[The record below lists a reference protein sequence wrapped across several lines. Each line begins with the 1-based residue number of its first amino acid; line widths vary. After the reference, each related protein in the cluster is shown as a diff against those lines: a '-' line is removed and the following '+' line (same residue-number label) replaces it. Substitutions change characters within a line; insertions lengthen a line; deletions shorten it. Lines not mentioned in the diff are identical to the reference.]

1 MKGINFFNQ
10 IAFSVNGKDFYY
22 GGFLL
27 LILGLVGLLFLYKK
41 LFASWLS
48 KYYLEKSIDSV
59 DQRKVNKLIK
69 SLFILFG
76 ILLIVFALE
85 MDFALIEYRNFKL
98 QLSVILEIFAFLQFA
113 RLIDRLFSKVLL
125 HDYYLSRDKVIDQ
138 PKVQN
143 EPKSTEASGS
153 KSLQYIVYL
162 FFIMIF
168 LQKTDLNFTIFTF
181 NQGSESIYFKI
192 NNILSI
198 LLVIFVARILIW
210 IISQFILYK
219 YFQQNKVDL
228 GNQYAIKQLLKY
240 FIYVVSLVVA
250 IESTGIQMTVIW
262 GGAAALLVGVGLGL
276 QQTFND
282 LISGIILL
290 FERTV
295 EVGDVLEV
303 DGMVGFVKKIGI
315 RTSLVET
322 RDQITIIIP
331 NSKLIVNKVKNW
343 SHYDDKARFTI
354 DIGVAYGSDTKLV
367 KELLLLS
374 TSDIDALLKYPP
386 PFVRFINFGDS
397 ALEFKLYFWSRHFID
412 IEQVKSDIRF
422 DIDRLFR
429 ENNISIPFPQRDIW
443 IRKND

>member
-1 MKGINFFNQ
+1 MNFLNQ
-10 IAFSVNGKDFYY
+10 IVFSINGKDFYL
-22 GGFLL
+22 GGFVLLIFGLGILFLLYKKVFSIWLIKYYSKKSIDEFNQKGITKILKSIFLL
-27 LILGLVGLLFLYKK
+27 L
-41 LFASWLS
+41 
-48 KYYLEKSIDSV
+48 
-59 DQRKVNKLIK
+59 
-69 SLFILFG
+69 G
-76 ILLIVFALE
+76 ILLIIFSLE
-85 MDFALIEYRNFKL
+85 LDIDIVVYRNFNLKL
-98 QLSVILEIFAFLQFA
+98 STIFEIFTFLQFA
-113 RLIDRLFSKVLL
+113 RLIDKAFSKVLL
-125 HDYYLSRDKVIDQ
+125 HDYYLTRDKVVSR
-138 PKVQN
+138 PKPEN
-143 EPKSTEASGS
+143 KKSSEESGS
-153 KSLQYIVYL
+153 RSLQYIVYL
-162 FFIMIF
+162 FFTMIF
-168 LQKTDLNFTIFTF
+168 LQKTDLNFSLFSF
-181 NQGSESIYFKI
+181 LQGGEIMNFRI

-198 LLVIFVARILIW
+198 LLVFFVARILIW
-210 IISQFILYK
+210 MISQFILYK

-240 FIYVVSLVVA
+240 FIYVVALGIAV
-250 IESTGIQMTVIW
+250 ESTGIQMTVIW

-354 DIGVAYGSDTKLV
+354 DINVAYGSDTKLV

-374 TSDIDALLKYPP
+374 TSDIDELLKYPP
-386 PFVRFINFGDS
+386 PFVRFINFGESGLD
-397 ALEFKLYFWSRHFID
+397 FKLYFWSRNFID

-422 DIDRLFR
+422 EIDSLFR
-429 ENNISIPFPQRDIW
+429 KHKISIPFPQRDIW
-443 IRKND
+443 IRNKD

>member
-1 MKGINFFNQ
+1 MDFLNQ
-10 IAFSVNGKDFYY
+10 VVFSISEKDFYL
-22 GGFLL
+22 GGLAVLF
-27 LILGLVGLLFLYKK
+27 VGLGVLFFLYKK
-41 LFASWLS
+41 VFSTWLL
-48 KYYLEKSIDSV
+48 KYYSKKAIAEYDQKGISRILKSI
-59 DQRKVNKLIK
+59 
-69 SLFILFG
+69 ILLLG
-76 ILLIVFALE
+76 ILLVIFSLE
-85 MDFALIEYRNFKL
+85 LDFDVVDYKNFNI
-98 QLSVILEIFAFLQFA
+98 QFSTIFEIYIFLQFA
-113 RLIDRLFSKVLL
+113 RLIDKVFSKVLL
-125 HDYYLSRDKVIDQ
+125 HDYYLSRDKVVSKAKPEI
-138 PKVQN
+138 K
-143 EPKSTEASGS
+143 KSSEESGS
-153 KSLQYIVYL
+153 RSLQYIVYL
-162 FFIMIF
+162 FFTMIF
-168 LQKTDLNFTIFTF
+168 LQKTELNFTIFTF
-181 NQGSESIYFKI
+181 TQGGELMNFRI

-198 LLVIFVARILIW
+198 IFIFFVARILIW
-210 IISQFILYK
+210 TISQFILYK

-240 FIYVVSLVVA
+240 FIYVVAIGVG

-354 DIGVAYGSDTKLV
+354 DIGVAYGSDTKMV

-386 PFVRFINFGDS
+386 PFVRFINFGES
-397 ALEFKLYFWSRHFID
+397 GLEFKLYFWSRNFID

-422 DIDRLFR
+422 EIDSLFR
-429 ENNISIPFPQRDIW
+429 KHEISIPFPQRDIW
-443 IRKND
+443 IRNKD